1 MPGVPA
7 QLPPVAAGRWSRSD
21 DAALTRLINA
31 LAGSAPPAAAQAAA
45 GEPAM
50 GNAHRKSHGK
60 GGKAHDRDT
69 HKHKDSAGSG
79 LKKGAAEK
87 KSEKHLSD
95 HEGEVNGYL
104 RSDEK
109 SESSEAEEISK
120 SHGEG
125 SQSAGGGTSTSLPP
139 TAAKLKSE
147 GNEFFKGGQFGE
159 AVLKYSE
166 AIEYVTGLGEC
177 NTLYFK
183 SRTVLMI

>member
-1 MPGVPA
+1 
-7 QLPPVAAGRWSRSD
+7 
-21 DAALTRLINA
+21 
-31 LAGSAPPAAAQAAA
+31 
-45 GEPAM
+45 M

-60 GGKAHDRDT
+60 GGSKAQDRDGR
-69 HKHKDSAGSG
+69 KQKDSAESA
-79 LKKGAAEK
+79 LKKGAKEK

-109 SESSEAEEISK
+109 SESAEAQEIST
-120 SHGEG
+120 SHREG
-125 SQSAGGGTSTSLPP
+125 SQSAGGGSSTSLPP

-147 GNEFFKGGQFGE
+147 GNELFKSGQFGE

-166 AIEYVTGLGEC
+166 AIDCVTGLGEC

-183 SRTVLMI
+183 SRTV